1 MAFPPISGSEWELA
15 QCMTQGSR
23 ERKQLS
29 LARMR
34 MPKRRIEEEEAFR
47 RNCPAQAAA
56 LAYAHDVDT
65 DFMSLTQDDWN
76 AADPE
81 VAELY
86 RKVRELD
93 ASIEAAA
100 AAVRAAQVTLDKKR
114 AEYRQLSEVVEPRIV
129 AARRKANVL
138 AARREFAKATQMTD
152 TVLPHFIADAPNC
165 ALSICG
171 CQIIYHDAHMYGS
184 YLDNSEMSSQT
195 VDAHAPAA
203 CYHRLC
209 KYHRDVAPVAA
220 DELCRLFCAAMDTA
234 GYPVPTH
241 TTHAF
246 VKT

>member
-1 MAFPPISGSEWELA
+1 MAFAPISGSEWELA

-23 ERKQLS
+23 ERMQLS

-65 DFMSLTQDDWN
+65 DFMSLTQDDLN
-76 AADPE
+76 AVDPE
-81 VAELY
+81 VAVLHC
-86 RKVRELD
+86 KLRELD

-100 AAVRAAQVTLDKKR
+100 EAMRAAQVTLDKKR
-114 AEYRQLSEVVEPRIV
+114 AEYRQLSEVLGPRMV
-129 AARRKANVL
+129 AARKKASVL
-138 AARREFAKATQMTD
+138 AARREFVTATQTD
-152 TVLPHFIADAPNC
+152 TVMPHFIADAPNC

-209 KYHRDVAPVAA
+209 DYHRDVAPVAA

-246 VKT
+246 VKK